1 MMKRAVPLVLAWVC
15 LALVTAAPSPA
26 WAQDVVVGG
35 RAVAEAE
42 VNMRDAIPIGLFA
55 ESQVVD
61 VIRPGETVAVL
72 EQREITT
79 LAGTKRWLRVQK
91 RGSASSGW
99 AFNGDAG
106 APSYFRA
113 VD

>member
-1 MMKRAVPLVLAWVC
+1 MKRVVPLVFAWVC
-15 LALVTAAPSPA
+15 LVLVVATPSPA
-26 WAQDVVVGG
+26 SAQEVVVGR

-42 VNMRDAIPIGLFA
+42 VNLRDAIPIGLFA

-61 VIRPGETVAVL
+61 VIRQGETVAVL
-72 EQREITT
+72 EQRDITT

-91 RGSASSGW
+91 RGAESSGW

-106 APSYFRA
+106 TPANFRA

>member
-1 MMKRAVPLVLAWVC
+1 MKRVVPLVVSWLC
-15 LALVTAAPSPA
+15 LVLVTTAPLPA
-26 WAQDVVVGG
+26 WAQEVSVGH
-35 RAVAEAE
+35 RAVAEADI
-42 VNMRDAIPIGLFA
+42 NLRDAIPTGLFA

-61 VIRPGETVAVL
+61 VIRQGETVSIL
-72 EQREITT
+72 EQRDITT

-91 RGSASSGW
+91 RGTDTSGW

-106 APSYFRA
+106 APAYFRA

>member
-1 MMKRAVPLVLAWVC
+1 MKRAVPLMFAWVC
-15 LALVTAAPSPA
+15 LVLVTAAPAPA
-26 WAQDVVVGG
+26 WAQEVTVGR

-42 VNMRDAIPIGLFA
+42 VNLRDSIPIGLFA

-61 VIRPGETVAVL
+61 VIREGEIVAVL

-79 LAGTKRWLRVQK
+79 FAGTKRWLRVQK
-91 RGSASSGW
+91 RGATTSGW

-106 APSYFRA
+106 TPSYFRA

>member
-1 MMKRAVPLVLAWVC
+1 MKRAVPLLVVWVT
-15 LALVTAAPSPA
+15 LILVTATPSPA
-26 WAQDVVVGG
+26 WAQELTVGR

-42 VNMRDAIPIGLFA
+42 VNLRDTIPTGLFT

-61 VIRPGETVAVL
+61 VIREGETVVVL
-72 EQREITT
+72 EQRDITT

-91 RGSASSGW
+91 RGADTSGW

-106 APSYFRA
+106 TPAYFRA
-113 VD
+113 AD

>member
-1 MMKRAVPLVLAWVC
+1 MKRAVPLLFVWVS
-15 LALVTAAPSPA
+15 LMLVTATPSPA
-26 WAQDVVVGG
+26 WAQELTVGR
-35 RAVAEAE
+35 RAVADAE
-42 VNMRDAIPIGLFA
+42 VNLRDTIPIGLFA

-72 EQREITT
+72 EMRDITT

-91 RGSASSGW
+91 RGADTSGW

-106 APSYFRA
+106 TPAYFRGI
-113 VD
+113 D

>member
-1 MMKRAVPLVLAWVC
+1 MKRAVPLVFAWVC
-15 LALVTAAPSPA
+15 LVMVTAAPSPA
-26 WAQDVVVGG
+26 WAQQVTVGR
-35 RAVAEAE
+35 RAIAEAE
-42 VNMRDAIPIGLFA
+42 VNLRDAIPTGLFA

-61 VIRPGETVAVL
+61 VIREGETVFVL
-72 EQREITT
+72 EQRDITT

-91 RGSASSGW
+91 RGAEASGW

-106 APSYFRA
+106 TPAYFRA